1 MGVFIAIG
9 YVSELAHSK
18 NSIKEVQRSTELLNC
33 EVLENIRDHV
43 TNVERATYS
52 VAEILESADAEDLI
66 STGKHEIE
74 RILKIEPVVRGGG
87 IWLERY
93 ALSPDKSHAMTYLT
107 IDSTGII
114 HNMQLKG
121 SDYDYFKKEWYAA
134 AIETGK
140 GKWSIPYFDEGA
152 GESEM
157 TTFSVPFTTTGG
169 ISGVVTSDIFLNEL
183 LNDFDNLRPYPESV
197 ISRTYIDA
205 NTRLE
210 AGYATAVKNDTL
222 YCYASMPRL
231 GLKVTTSTP
240 MKAVTAS
247 LHIENDYT
255 AAILFIAL
263 ILLIVLS
270 QVVLSRLNEPL
281 SRLAEAARH
290 IGDGDFLHPLPPMP
304 EKGELTNLYNAM
316 GSMQQSLDR
325 YVKDLTES
333 TRANERLSSELAI
346 AHEIQ
351 MGLLP
356 AHDHNLDSLPVDIAS
371 TLMPAKMVGGDFYDY
386 AVVDDKIY
394 FIVADVSG
402 KGVPASLMSSM
413 CQGVFRMALSG
424 TSDPG
429 KIAAAINQRICESNP
444 RNLFM
449 TMLVG
454 CLEYATG
461 HIMLCNAGHC
471 PPLVRTGASVRYV
484 KLNPNLPAGV
494 MYDTEYIT
502 EKFTLSPG
510 SVLVLNTDGVTE
522 ANNSAGEF
530 YGEERLKEAIADN
543 ITDYDAR
550 KITDT
555 VISSVA
561 QFTGDADQF
570 DDITLLVIKNARTLP
585 ANLASVAIIRSIIER
600 VANEY
605 EISGDIQFNM
615 QLSAEEIAVN
625 IINYSTA
632 GAKDTTFE
640 FYTYI
645 NKEEG
650 SMIMIFTD
658 GGIPFNPLVDSPEPD
673 LDAPVETR
681 RVGGLG
687 IFMAKNLS
695 NEMFYS
701 RDNGK
706 NILTLTFKI

>member
-1 MGVFIAIG
+1 
-9 YVSELAHSK
+9 
-18 NSIKEVQRSTELLNC
+18 
-33 EVLENIRDHV
+33 
-43 TNVERATYS
+43 
-52 VAEILESADAEDLI
+52 
-66 STGKHEIE
+66 
-74 RILKIEPVVRGGG
+74 
-87 IWLERY
+87 
-93 ALSPDKSHAMTYLT
+93 
-107 IDSTGII
+107 
-114 HNMQLKG
+114 
-121 SDYDYFKKEWYAA
+121 
-134 AIETGK
+134 
-140 GKWSIPYFDEGA
+140 
-152 GESEM
+152 M

-471 PPLVRTGASVRYV
+471 PPLVRAGASVRYV
-484 KLNPNLPAGV
+484 KLNPNLPAG
-494 MYDTEYIT
+494 
-502 EKFTLSPG
+502 
-510 SVLVLNTDGVTE
+510 
-522 ANNSAGEF
+522 
-530 YGEERLKEAIADN
+530 
-543 ITDYDAR
+543 
-550 KITDT
+550 
-555 VISSVA
+555 
-561 QFTGDADQF
+561 
-570 DDITLLVIKNARTLP
+570 
-585 ANLASVAIIRSIIER
+585 
-600 VANEY
+600 
-605 EISGDIQFNM
+605 
-615 QLSAEEIAVN
+615 
-625 IINYSTA
+625 
-632 GAKDTTFE
+632 
-640 FYTYI
+640 
-645 NKEEG
+645 
-650 SMIMIFTD
+650 
-658 GGIPFNPLVDSPEPD
+658 
-673 LDAPVETR
+673 
-681 RVGGLG
+681 
-687 IFMAKNLS
+687 
-695 NEMFYS
+695 
-701 RDNGK
+701 
-706 NILTLTFKI
+706 